1 MEETFAM
8 RLQKLIKKSGYTQKQ
23 VAELVGVTEA
33 AFSRYMNSERIPKTA
48 ILANIATCLQ
58 TTSQYLLTGKD
69 PFSDFAEL
77 KGFVARS
84 AENITAEERTDLIK
98 LLESINERMEQ
109 KWDYHHGVMKK

>member
-8 RLQKLIKKSGYTQKQ
+8 RLQELIKKSGYTQKQ

-77 KGFVARS
+77 RGFVARS

-98 LLESINERMEQ
+98 LLESINEKMEQ
-109 KWDYHHGVMKK
+109 K